1 MISEKIFV
9 KNAIEFFRMPNEYQ
23 ELVLHQLR
31 QHVEGELIG
40 ASDYIEKFYPLAPDA
55 FEMKVCCQRASEEI
69 DHFMLGFNVLKDI
82 GFDASYMLKQ
92 EISERKFYKTE
103 GVEFVKN
110 WLQRGL
116 FSFLGEAVVLSIIE
130 EMSESSYRPIAEMT
144 RQIII
149 DEHVHVA
156 HGFRIVSNFIEKE
169 GASSVQKE
177 FNVAWNMSLDLFG
190 KSDSERATRYVHW
203 GLRRYTNGEARNRFV
218 EAMEPKIK
226 LLGLSIPDGGSNRKF
241 F

>member
-1 MISEKIFV
+1 MIKEGICV
-9 KNAIEFFRMPNEYQ
+9 KNPSDFFSMPSEYQ

-40 ASDYIEKFYPLAPDA
+40 ASDYIEIFYPLAPDV

-69 DHFMLGFNVLKDI
+69 DHFILGMGVLKDI
-82 GFDASYMLKQ
+82 GFDATYMLKQ
-92 EISERKFYKTE
+92 KIHERKFYKTE

-116 FSFLGEAVVLSIIE
+116 FSFIGEAVVLSIIE
-130 EMSESSYRPIAEMT
+130 EMSKSSYLPIAEMT

-149 DEHVHVA
+149 DEYVHVA
-156 HGFRIVSNFIEKE
+156 HGFRIVSNFIERD
-169 GASSVQKE
+169 GAKNIQEE
-177 FNVAWNMSLDLFG
+177 FDTAWSMSLDLFG
-190 KSDSERATRYVHW
+190 NSESERSRRYVHW
-203 GLRRYTNGEARNRFV
+203 GLRKYTNSEARSRFI
-218 EAMEPKIK
+218 ANMEPKLK
-226 LLGLSIPDGGSNRKF
+226 SLGLSIPEIGSNRKF